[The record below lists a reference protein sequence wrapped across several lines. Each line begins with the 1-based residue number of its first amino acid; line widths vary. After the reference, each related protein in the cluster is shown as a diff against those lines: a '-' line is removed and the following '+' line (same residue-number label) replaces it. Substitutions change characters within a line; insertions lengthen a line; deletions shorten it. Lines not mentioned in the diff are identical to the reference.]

1 MNARAGQRRLAHFE
15 GFSPEVFAVQFQQVE
30 GVEGDVPSR
39 WLLAQQLEHGQAVL
53 VAGDRL
59 AVDQAERTL
68 STFTAS
74 TMSGYRGAQ

>member
-1 MNARAGQRRLAHFE
+1 LRTSKGSRLKF
-15 GFSPEVFAVQFQQVE
+15 FAVQFQQVE

-74 TMSGYRGAQ
+74 TISGYRGAQ